1 MIDPIAGL
9 QAEYTSA
16 VECRVR
22 LGLAFIDASTRG
34 DQRERERIYPALEE
48 ARGAEEQ
55 CRLALRRAVAESLA
69 ALEEAA

>member
-16 VECRVR
+16 VECRLR
-22 LGLAFIDASTRG
+22 LGLAFIHANERG
-34 DQRERERIYPALEE
+34 DERERERIYPALEE

-55 CRLALRRAVAESLA
+55 CRLALKRAVAETVS
-69 ALEEAA
+69 ALEAA